1 MIPVASVAA
10 YEAGLAELRLFG
22 ESYGA
27 RGRFI
32 ALYLGLRLMGDRMA
46 PLGSAE
52 HTSST
57 DIQRFLDLMWTK
69 THLATSLNVLT
80 APFGRGGANG
90 GYSTVTGALAPGKK
104 SPTNTWR
111 NNLGIQKGVGC
122 VASSSEIAALITRE
136 DPRAACPHFVWENG
150 GHVCAIYSPLTHYRG
165 EKQSIWLA
173 RSDAGFQ
180 VVDLDEP
187 SAFEPYLRPQGA
199 RIPVYA
205 LLATL
210 YSFAPPTLY
219 PPRTE
224 VTVPEFE
231 ADFSFPPGFVG
242 ITFDCDPSSPP
253 NARTLMS
260 AGSAITETAPPSVE
274 DGASEPSLLS
284 PAGAP
289 LPDLPDQIMLN
300 SGVQAEIIVGRLLE
314 DAGWIVYHTAGQ
326 QGLGYDL
333 RAEANGHVLHVEVK
347 SSVGFVRPVLTA
359 SEWRAALELGESF
372 ILAVVDFV
380 GTGRQKVHFVHHPA
394 GHMSAVE
401 KQILTYTLPRE
412 LWESIAVPT
421 PPSSTPIGEGDPAT

>member
-1 MIPVASVAA
+1 MIPVASMTA

-52 HTSST
+52 HTSSSE
-57 DIQRFLDLMWTK
+57 IQRFLDLMWTK
-69 THLATSLNVLT
+69 THRTAPLNVLT

-90 GYSTVTGALAPGKK
+90 GYSTVTGAFAPGN
-104 SPTNTWR
+104 STQTNTWR
-111 NNLGIQKGVGC
+111 NNLSIQKGVGC
-122 VASSSEIAALITRE
+122 VASAGEIEALITHT
-136 DPRAACPHFVWENG
+136 DPRAACPHFVWDSG
-150 GHVCAIYSPLTHYRG
+150 GYVCAISSPLARYRG

-180 VVDLDEP
+180 VVDLDEA

-199 RIPVYA
+199 RIPIYA

-210 YSFAPPTLY
+210 YGFAPSGLY
-219 PPRTE
+219 PPRSE
-224 VTVPEFE
+224 VTVAEFE

-253 NARTLMS
+253 NARTLTA
-260 AGSAITETAPPSVE
+260 AGSSVTVSAPSSN
-274 DGASEPSLLS
+274 DGVIVEPSS
-284 PAGAP
+284 PAPAGLP

-300 SGVQAEIIVGRLLE
+300 SGVQAEIVVGRMLE
-314 DAGWIVYHTAGQ
+314 DEGWTVYHTAGQ

-333 RAEANGHVLHVEVK
+333 RAEANGQVLHLEVK

-359 SEWRAALELGESF
+359 SEWKAASDLGDTF

-401 KQILTYTLPRE
+401 KQILTYALPRE
-412 LWESIAVPT
+412 LWEGVAVTT
-421 PPSSTPIGEGDPAT
+421 PPSSN

>member
-1 MIPVASVAA
+1 MIPVTSVAA

-27 RGRFI
+27 RGRLI
-32 ALYLGLRLMGDRMA
+32 AIYLGLRLMGDRMA
-46 PLGSAE
+46 PLGSVE
-52 HTSST
+52 HTSSI

-69 THLATSLNVLT
+69 THLATPLNVLT

-90 GYSTVTGALAPGKK
+90 GYSTVTGALAPGRK

-111 NNLGIQKGVGC
+111 NNFGIQKGVGC
-122 VASSSEIAALITRE
+122 VASAGEIAALIARE
-136 DPRAACPHFVWENG
+136 DPRAACPHFVWDNG
-150 GHVCAIYSPLTHYRG
+150 GHVCAISSPLAHYRG

-173 RSDAGFQ
+173 RSDDDGFQ

-210 YSFAPPTLY
+210 YSFAPAGLY
-219 PPRTE
+219 ARRTE

-231 ADFSFPPGFVG
+231 ADFSFPPGFVE
-242 ITFDCDPSSPP
+242 ITFDCDPSSPA

-260 AGSAITETAPPSVE
+260 AGTARTEVPPPSVE
-274 DGASEPSLLS
+274 DESSEPSIIS
-284 PAGAP
+284 PSGAP

-300 SGVQAEIIVGRLLE
+300 SGVQAEIIVGRLFE
-314 DAGWIVYHTAGQ
+314 DAGWTVYHTAAQ

-333 RAEANGHVLHVEVK
+333 RAEGGGRVLHVEVK

-359 SEWRAALELGESF
+359 SEWRAASELGDSF

-401 KQILTYTLPRE
+401 KQVLVYALPRE
-412 LWESIAVPT
+412 LWESLAVPT
-421 PPSSTPIGEGDPAT
+421 PPSSTL